1 MPTARSSPFKTQNR
15 TALELALQTYTE
27 RKELPAMLDVY
38 ICEDDKSQLDLFSNY
53 ISNTILIE
61 DFDMRLALSTQD
73 YRELLKLFSP
83 SGNIG
88 VFFLDIDLKSN
99 LNGLELAQRIRK
111 LQPRCFII
119 FITSHVEYGME
130 TFRYKVEA
138 LDFICKGTP
147 DEIRMKIKD
156 CLYNIDEKIRSD
168 PKSFHFNIGERYIS
182 IPFNEIVFFCTS
194 DNSHKVT
201 LHTMNKFT
209 EFFGTLKEIEANL
222 DKRFYRC
229 HRSCI
234 INKDFIDNVDYDTS
248 IVYMKNGGECPI
260 SFRLK
265 GGLKRLLR

>member
-1 MPTARSSPFKTQNR
+1 MCSVPTARNLTVLNPAFQIHAS
-15 TALELALQTYTE
+15 
-27 RKELPAMLDVY
+27 RKELSAMLDIY
-38 ICEDDKSQLDLFSNY
+38 ICEDDKTQLDLFSNY

-73 YRELLKLFSP
+73 YHELLELFSP
-83 SGNIG
+83 SENIG
-88 VFFLDIDLKSN
+88 VFFLDIDLKSDID
-99 LNGLELAQRIRK
+99 GLKLAQRIRK

-119 FITSHVEYGME
+119 FITSHVECGME

-138 LDFICKGTP
+138 LDFICKGNP
-147 DEIRMKIKD
+147 DEVRTRIKE
-156 CLYNIDEKIRSD
+156 CLYNIDEKIQSA
-168 PKSFHFNIGERYIS
+168 PHSFHFNIGERHVS
-182 IPFNEIVFFCTS
+182 IPFDEIVCFQTS

-201 LHTMNKFT
+201 VYTMNRSS
-209 EFFGTLKEIEANL
+209 EFFGTLKEIETHL

-234 INKDFIDNVDYDTS
+234 VNKDFVDTVDYDLFT
-248 IVYMKNGGECPI
+248 IHMKNGGECPI

>member
-1 MPTARSSPFKTQNR
+1 MPTARNR
-15 TALELALQTYTE
+15 TASEPALQIHAS
-27 RKELPAMLDVY
+27 RKEPSTMLDIY
-38 ICEDDKSQLDLFSNY
+38 ICEDDKTQLDLFSNY

-73 YRELLKLFSP
+73 YHELLELFSP

-88 VFFLDIDLKSN
+88 VFFLDIDLKSDID
-99 LNGLELAQRIRK
+99 GLKLAQRIRK

-119 FITSHVEYGME
+119 FITSHAECGME

-138 LDFICKGTP
+138 LDFICKGDP
-147 DEIRMKIKD
+147 GEIRTRIKD

-168 PKSFHFNIGERYIS
+168 PKSFHFNIGERHVS
-182 IPFNEIVFFCTS
+182 IPFDEIVCFQTS

-201 LHTMNKFT
+201 VHTMNRLS
-209 EFFGTLKEIEANL
+209 EFFSSLKEIEAGL

-234 INKDFIDNVDYDTS
+234 VNKDFIDTVNYDQFT
-248 IVYMKNGGECPI
+248 VHMKNGMECPI
-260 SFRLK
+260 SLRLK